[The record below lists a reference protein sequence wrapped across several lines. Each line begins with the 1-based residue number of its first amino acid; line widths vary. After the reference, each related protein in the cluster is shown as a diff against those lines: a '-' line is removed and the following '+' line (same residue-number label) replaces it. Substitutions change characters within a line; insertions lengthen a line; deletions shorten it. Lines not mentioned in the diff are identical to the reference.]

1 MSPLFLGFL
10 GVSFLVLATP
20 GPDTA
25 LTVRNALLGGRRG
38 GVFTAAGIVAGQA
51 IWVLA
56 TSVGLVALVAACEP
70 VFEAIKW
77 LGSAYLVWLGATGLW
92 AAWRGK
98 MPALAAGAGAAPT
111 SRLSSASAFRQGL
124 LSDLG
129 NPKMAVF
136 FSSLLPQFASEATFT
151 SLALLG
157 LVFCA
162 MTFTWLAG
170 YAMLLSLVGD
180 YVRRRSVWRTIEAI
194 TGAALVALGLKL
206 AAEQR

>member
-56 TSVGLVALVAACEP
+56 TSVGLVALVPACEP
-70 VFEAIKW
+70 GFEAIKW
-77 LGSAYLVWLGATGLW
+77 LGSAYLVWLCATGLW

-98 MPALAAGAGAAPT
+98 IPAMATGAVPA
-111 SRLSSASAFRQGL
+111 SRLS
-124 LSDLG
+124 
-129 NPKMAVF
+129 
-136 FSSLLPQFASEATFT
+136 
-151 SLALLG
+151 
-157 LVFCA
+157 
-162 MTFTWLAG
+162 
-170 YAMLLSLVGD
+170 
-180 YVRRRSVWRTIEAI
+180 
-194 TGAALVALGLKL
+194 
-206 AAEQR
+206 

>member
-98 MPALAAGAGAAPT
+98 IPAMATGAVPA

-151 SLALLG
+151 SLVLLG

-180 YVRRRSVWRTIEAI
+180 YVRRRSVWRSIEAI